1 MCLAAECLMH
11 LNELETAREYI
22 DSCIAINPD
31 FRSAFLVRG
40 KLLAMDYYKNYAKV
54 CVAGA
59 IAKRV

>member
-1 MCLAAECLMH
+1 MH